1 MGAMKESRGIAPG
14 LLIAALMAGLAI
26 TWVDSRPSWDDTGI
40 TALFIL
46 VTTLALGAMRPR
58 QAWLS
63 ALAVGVWIPLLGVI
77 RSGNYG
83 AVLALVFAFAGA
95 YAGAFGRRLL
105 NRKQSTSPEVK

>member
-1 MGAMKESRGIAPG
+1 MKESRCLAPG
-14 LLIAALMAGLAI
+14 LFIAALIAGLAI
-26 TWVDSRPSWDDTGI
+26 TWVDSRPSWDDTGM

-46 VTTLALGAMRPR
+46 VATFILGALLPR

-63 ALAVGVWIPLLGVI
+63 ALAVGAWIPLLGVI
-77 RSGNYG
+77 RAGNYG

-105 NRKQSTSPEVK
+105 SRKQSTSPDSK